1 MRCACVCLS
10 NTFFPVYS
18 MPSRSSSP
26 TVLDRSTSPLPRT
39 ARRCATGFAVRS
51 PPSFASTC
59 VPCERGVS
67 FVSRSC
73 VVAFV
78 VSLPFCP
85 RTPRAFRVVVRL
97 VLDASSRTLSLSRLV
112 SVESRGRILPAIA
125 FAKRS
130 TLPRVFSAALETRL
144 WRWSDRSRTRGAKLV
159 ATYPSS
165 LSPTT
170 TTTTTTT
177 MSSTP
182 LKRPFPGTR
191 HHRRT
196 TFVYA
201 PPPKRETTFSSSP
214 YRIFFFVFF
223 FFFFFFFFPFDDDD
237 QYKEYTPRS
246 ALSFSLSFLVLFMA
260 RFERCHSHLGPSKSS
275 PQFASH
281 NT

>member
-1 MRCACVCLS
+1 
-10 NTFFPVYS
+10 

-39 ARRCATGFAVRS
+39 ARRCATGFAVRT

-125 FAKRS
+125 FATRS

-144 WRWSDRSRTRGAKLV
+144 WKWSGRSRTRACGAFVVVVCSSSSKSKLV

-170 TTTTTTT
+170 T
-177 MSSTP
+177 MMMMMSTP
-182 LKRPFPGTR
+182 KRPFPGTR
-191 HHRRT
+191 QHHRT
-196 TFVYA
+196 T
-201 PPPKRETTFSSSP
+201 
-214 YRIFFFVFF
+214 
-223 FFFFFFFFPFDDDD
+223 
-237 QYKEYTPRS
+237 
-246 ALSFSLSFLVLFMA
+246 SL
-260 RFERCHSHLGPSKSS
+260 
-275 PQFASH
+275 
-281 NT
+281 

>member
-1 MRCACVCLS
+1 MCLS

-39 ARRCATGFAVRS
+39 ARRCATGFAVRT

-125 FAKRS
+125 FATRS

-144 WRWSDRSRTRGAKLV
+144 WKWSGRSRTRVVCASKLV
-159 ATYPSS
+159 LATYPSSS

-170 TTTTTTT
+170 
-177 MSSTP
+177 MMMMMMSTP
-182 LKRPFPGTR
+182 KRPFFPGTMR
-191 HHRRT
+191 HHHRT
-196 TFVYA
+196 T
-201 PPPKRETTFSSSP
+201 
-214 YRIFFFVFF
+214 
-223 FFFFFFFFPFDDDD
+223 
-237 QYKEYTPRS
+237 
-246 ALSFSLSFLVLFMA
+246 SL
-260 RFERCHSHLGPSKSS
+260 
-275 PQFASH
+275 
-281 NT
+281 

>member
-1 MRCACVCLS
+1 MCLS

-39 ARRCATGFAVRS
+39 ARRCATGFAVRT

-125 FAKRS
+125 FATRS

-144 WRWSDRSRTRGAKLV
+144 WKWSGRSRTRVVCASKLV
-159 ATYPSS
+159 LATYPESS

-170 TTTTTTT
+170 TTMT
-177 MSSTP
+177 MMMMMMSTP
-182 LKRPFPGTR
+182 KRPFFPGTMR
-191 HHRRT
+191 HHHRT
-196 TFVYA
+196 T
-201 PPPKRETTFSSSP
+201 
-214 YRIFFFVFF
+214 
-223 FFFFFFFFPFDDDD
+223 
-237 QYKEYTPRS
+237 
-246 ALSFSLSFLVLFMA
+246 SL
-260 RFERCHSHLGPSKSS
+260 
-275 PQFASH
+275 
-281 NT
+281 

>member
-1 MRCACVCLS
+1 MCLS

-39 ARRCATGFAVRS
+39 ARRCATGFAVRT

-144 WRWSDRSRTRGAKLV
+144 WKWSGRSRTRGAKLV
-159 ATYPSS
+159 VTYPSS

-191 HHRRT
+191 PHRRT

-223 FFFFFFFFPFDDDD
+223 FFFVVVVVGFFPFDDDD
-237 QYKEYTPRS
+237 Q
-246 ALSFSLSFLVLFMA
+246 
-260 RFERCHSHLGPSKSS
+260 
-275 PQFASH
+275 
-281 NT
+281 

>member
-1 MRCACVCLS
+1 MCLS

-39 ARRCATGFAVRS
+39 ARRCATGFAVRTR
-51 PPSFASTC
+51 PFFASTC

-125 FAKRS
+125 FATRS

-144 WRWSDRSRTRGAKLV
+144 WKWSGRSRTRVVCAFKVGFGHIPRVVPLPDDDDDDDV
-159 ATYPSS
+159 MM
-165 LSPTT
+165 TT
-170 TTTTTTT
+170 
-177 MSSTP
+177 P
-182 LKRPFPGTR
+182 KRPFFPGTHR
-191 HHRRT
+191 HHHRT
-196 TFVYA
+196 T
-201 PPPKRETTFSSSP
+201 
-214 YRIFFFVFF
+214 
-223 FFFFFFFFPFDDDD
+223 
-237 QYKEYTPRS
+237 
-246 ALSFSLSFLVLFMA
+246 SL
-260 RFERCHSHLGPSKSS
+260 
-275 PQFASH
+275 
-281 NT
+281 

>member
-237 QYKEYTPRS
+237 Q
-246 ALSFSLSFLVLFMA
+246 
-260 RFERCHSHLGPSKSS
+260 
-275 PQFASH
+275 
-281 NT
+281 

>member
-1 MRCACVCLS
+1 MCLS

-125 FAKRS
+125 FATRS

-144 WRWSDRSRTRGAKLV
+144 WKWSGRSRTRACASKLV
-159 ATYPSS
+159 DTYPSS

-170 TTTTTTT
+170 TTTT
-177 MSSTP
+177 MMMMMMSTP
-182 LKRPFPGTR
+182 KRPFFPGTR
-191 HHRRT
+191 HHHRT
-196 TFVYA
+196 T
-201 PPPKRETTFSSSP
+201 
-214 YRIFFFVFF
+214 
-223 FFFFFFFFPFDDDD
+223 
-237 QYKEYTPRS
+237 
-246 ALSFSLSFLVLFMA
+246 SL
-260 RFERCHSHLGPSKSS
+260 
-275 PQFASH
+275 
-281 NT
+281 

>member
-1 MRCACVCLS
+1 
-10 NTFFPVYS
+10 

-112 SVESRGRILPAIA
+112 SVESRGRILPSIA
-125 FAKRS
+125 FATRS

-144 WRWSDRSRTRGAKLV
+144 WRWSGRSRTRGAKLV
-159 ATYPSS
+159 ATYPS

-170 TTTTTTT
+170 
-177 MSSTP
+177 MMMSTP
-182 LKRPFPGTR
+182 LRPFPGTR
-191 HHRRT
+191 KHHRT
-196 TFVYA
+196 TFLYT
-201 PPPKRETTFSSSP
+201 PPKRETTFSSSP
-214 YRIFFFVFF
+214 SYLFLLLLLLPLAWFKAFS
-223 FFFFFFFFPFDDDD
+223 FDDDD
-237 QYKEYTPRS
+237 DQ
-246 ALSFSLSFLVLFMA
+246 
-260 RFERCHSHLGPSKSS
+260 
-275 PQFASH
+275 
-281 NT
+281 

>member
-1 MRCACVCLS
+1 MCLS

-125 FAKRS
+125 FA
-130 TLPRVFSAALETRL
+130 T
-144 WRWSDRSRTRGAKLV
+144 
-159 ATYPSS
+159 
-165 LSPTT
+165 
-170 TTTTTTT
+170 
-177 MSSTP
+177 
-182 LKRPFPGTR
+182 
-191 HHRRT
+191 
-196 TFVYA
+196 
-201 PPPKRETTFSSSP
+201 
-214 YRIFFFVFF
+214 
-223 FFFFFFFFPFDDDD
+223 
-237 QYKEYTPRS
+237 RS